1 MTRPHTKRTSR
12 AALRA
17 LFLTIGALLAPAA
30 SAEAALPADFWG
42 VVANEAPKPDEAAT
56 LRAGGVES
64 IRVPL
69 NWGAV
74 QSSPGEEPD
83 WSSIDPYVRAGAESG
98 IRVLPFLIGAP
109 ASVVHS
115 EGVGSGT
122 RAPVSLP
129 VQTAAQRSAW
139 REFLRLA
146 TFRYGPAGSFWAEN
160 PLLPAHPIRT
170 WQIWNEENFKYF
182 AARPSPSQ
190 YGRLVVNSYRDLRS
204 ADPGARIVLGGLFGR
219 PKGGGA
225 KPVRGRIKR
234 AYFAADFLEQMYKT
248 TPGVRGKFLAVA
260 LHPYSYEYKQLT
272 PEVEEMRAAL
282 KASGDG
288 RRAIWITELGWS
300 SGHPSASNGHNGFE
314 KGRAGQARELRGA
327 FRLLRSKAAAWRV
340 KRVYWFSF
348 TDSPDTCN
356 FCDGS
361 GLFGDGMRPKPAWSS
376 YKSFAR

>member
-1 MTRPHTKRTSR
+1 VKRT
-12 AALRA
+12 ALLILA
-17 LFLTIGALLAPAA
+17 LALSALLAPAGA
-30 SAEAALPADFWG
+30 QAALPADFWG
-42 VVANEAPKPDEAAT
+42 VVANEAPQPEEAAT

-64 IRVPL
+64 FRVPV

-74 QSSPGEEPD
+74 QSSRGGVPD
-83 WSSIDPYVRAGAESG
+83 WSSVDPYVRAGAEGGVS
-98 IRVLPFLIGAP
+98 VLPFLVGAP
-109 ASVVHS
+109 GWAVAS
-115 EGVGSGT
+115 EGIGGGT

-146 TFRYGPAGSFWAEN
+146 VFRYGPGGSFWAAN

-204 ADPGARIVLGGLFGR
+204 ADPGAQIVLGGLFGR
-219 PKGGGA
+219 PKGGSTKVA
-225 KPVRGRIKR
+225 PGRIKR
-234 AYFAADFLEQMYKT
+234 AYLAADFLEQMYKA

-260 LHPYSYEYKQLT
+260 LHPYVYSYKQL
-272 PEVEEMRAAL
+272 PREVEAMRAAL
-282 KASGDG
+282 QASRDG
-288 RRAIWITELGWS
+288 GRAIWLTELGWS

-314 KGRAGQARELRGA
+314 KGPAGQARELRGA
-327 FRLLRSKAAAWRV
+327 FNLLRANAAAWRV

-348 TDSPDTCN
+348 TDQADTCN

-361 GLFGDGMRPKPAWSS
+361 GLFGEGMKPKPAWSS